1 MTDALNEQVLWFT
14 RRLVALERALDDE
27 RQRAERAEGRARSEA
42 QLADQFAQQMR
53 DLARDDPALS
63 KRVAFDANNDE
74 ERDAAMRD
82 NRWNDLPLHVWRRR
96 RAESYPAYRHVP
108 IDPFEDEPW
117 P

>member
-1 MTDALNEQVLWFT
+1 VNDTANEQVIWFT
-14 RRLVALERALDDE
+14 RRIVELERALDDQ

-53 DLARDDPALS
+53 DLAREHPALS
-63 KRVAFDANNDE
+63 KRVAFDVDDE
-74 ERDAAMRD
+74 EERAAAMRD

-96 RAESYPAYRHVP
+96 RTESHPAYRHVP